1 MISCGISAAGVTGLL
16 AWHVVAMY
24 APGFGIGVLTKI
36 LGEAGAALSGLALVI
51 VARLLLVQAGDAT
64 GFALGL
70 ITLAVGWCLAT
81 AAATLWLQKTAPP
94 RWALAA
100 HDACLL
106 LSALAGAWL
115 APVLA

>member
-1 MISCGISAAGVTGLL
+1 
-16 AWHVVAMY
+16 
-24 APGFGIGVLTKI
+24 
-36 LGEAGAALSGLALVI
+36 
-51 VARLLLVQAGDAT
+51 LLLVQAGGAA

-70 ITLAVGWCLAT
+70 IVLAVGWCLAT
-81 AAATLWLQKTAPP
+81 AAATVWLQRTAPL

-115 APVLA
+115 APALA

>member
-1 MISCGISAAGVTGLL
+1 MTGLL

-36 LGEAGAALSGLALVI
+36 LGEAGAALLGLVLVI

-81 AAATLWLQKTAPP
+81 AAATLWLQKIAPS

-115 APVLA
+115 APVLS